1 MSSRWVDPRSRPLP
15 RLARFA
21 AVLCLA
27 SLMMPGAA
35 RAKGARRLVAPGA
48 APAQLEAAPKAPKAS
63 RASVPPAP
71 GAKPAPIRTGLESLE
86 KQVQSFTLP
95 NGLAFIVVERHAA
108 PVFSFETVVNSG
120 SANDGLGTTGLAHMM
135 EHMAFKGT
143 AIVGTKDYRAE
154 QPLLDREETAWQ
166 ALLDERR
173 KGAHADSTRL
183 RGLEQGLAAAQA
195 AARDVVVSNE
205 FQKVIEQAG
214 AQHWNASTHNDFTNY
229 YYSMPSNRLELWA
242 LMEGGRMGHPVFR
255 EFYKERDVVYEE
267 RRMRTES
274 SPIGRLIDEFI
285 HASFVAHPYG
295 FGGIGHPSDLKS
307 FSRTQGDEFFR
318 KHYVAR
324 NMTVAIVGDVSTPEV
339 KTVAE
344 KYFGDLSPAP
354 LPTPLDTVEPE
365 QRAERRV
372 ILEDAAQPLV
382 IMGWH
387 IPAATDPR
395 YPAYE
400 ALADLFAGGD
410 WARLNKTLVKE
421 KKIAVRIQSGA
432 GFPGEKYPN
441 QLVIFVAP
449 ATGQDPLQVEQA
461 VYDVLNE
468 IATTRPFTGEE
479 LAGYKVRVRAAKIST
494 AGDNAQL
501 AGSLAQAHAL
511 YGDWHE
517 FFRGQERV
525 QALTTAD
532 LMNAMKRSMV
542 RSNRTVGLI
551 VNPKAQAANQGGR

>member
-1 MSSRWVDPRSRPLP
+1 MTPLVI
-15 RLARFA
+15 A
-21 AVLCLA
+21 
-27 SLMMPGAA
+27 GAA
-35 RAKGARRLVAPGA
+35 RAKGARQLVAPGA
-48 APAQLEAAPKAPKAS
+48 APAQTAAAPKTTKPSGASPSGARAAKA
-63 RASVPPAP
+63 V
-71 GAKPAPIRTGLESLE
+71 PAPIRTGLENLE

-95 NGLAFIVVERHAA
+95 NGLQFIVVERHGA

-154 QPLLDREETAWQ
+154 KPLLDQEEVAWQ

-173 KGAHADSTRL
+173 RGLHADSTRL
-183 RGLEQGLAAAQA
+183 RDLEKRFAAAQA
-195 AARDVVVSNE
+195 ASHDLVVSNE

-214 AQHWNASTHNDFTNY
+214 AQNWNASTRDDFTNY
-229 YYSMPSNRLELWA
+229 YYSLPSNRLELWA

-274 SPIGRLIDEFI
+274 SPIGRLVDEFI

-307 FSRTQGDEFFR
+307 FSRTQGDDFFR
-318 KHYVAR
+318 KYYVAK

-339 KTVAE
+339 RAVAGT
-344 KYFGDLSPAP
+344 YFGDLSAAA
-354 LPTPLDTVEPE
+354 LPPPLDTVEPE
-365 QRAERRV
+365 QHAERRV

-382 IMGWH
+382 LMGWH

-400 ALADLFAGGD
+400 ALADLLAGGD
-410 WARLNKTLVKE
+410 WARLNKALVKDQ
-421 KKIAVRIQSGA
+421 KIAARIQCGA

-441 QLVIFVAP
+441 QFIIFVAP
-449 ATGQDPLQVEQA
+449 ATGEDPLNVEQA
-461 VYDVLNE
+461 VYGVLNE
-468 IATTRPFTGEE
+468 GQTTRPFTDEE
-479 LAGYKVRVRAAKIST
+479 LAGYKVRVRAEKIGT
-494 AGDNAQL
+494 ADNNAQL
-501 AGSLAQAHAL
+501 AGSLAQAQAL
-511 YGDWHE
+511 HGDWHE

-525 QALTTAD
+525 QALTTAG
-532 LMNAMKRSMV
+532 LMDAMKRSMI

-551 VNPKAQAANQGGR
+551 VNPKAQAANEGGR